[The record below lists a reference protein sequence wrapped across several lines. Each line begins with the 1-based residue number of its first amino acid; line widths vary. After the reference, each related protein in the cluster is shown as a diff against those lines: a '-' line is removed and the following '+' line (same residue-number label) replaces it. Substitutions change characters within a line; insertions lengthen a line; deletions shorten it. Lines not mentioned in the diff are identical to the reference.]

1 MEDEDSFGDP
11 WDNLSWFA
19 YGYLCGEEDGGRS
32 PDPQGD
38 AFGFLAVVVLVAC
51 GFLWAL
57 TDSIAFAVICG
68 LIGLVAA
75 WKLCYVSRAKERGDE
90 SEYTIR
96 KVKWGEKTRAKSCLR
111 GVRK

>member
-1 MEDEDSFGDP
+1 MEDDDSFGDS

-19 YGYLCGEEDGGRS
+19 YGYFCGEEEGRRT

-38 AFGFLAVVVLVAC
+38 AFACFTVVVFVVC

-68 LIGLVAA
+68 LIGLVVA
-75 WKLCYVSRAKERGDE
+75 WKICYGSRGKQRDDE
-90 SEYTIR
+90 NDYTIR
-96 KVKWGEKTRAKSCLR
+96 KVKWGEKKSAKRCSR
-111 GVRK
+111 GMRK